1 MSAPPRSRGW
11 LAGRTRT
18 AGRGWLA
25 AAVELVT
32 PPRCAA
38 CHAVGLEPLCAECA
52 AALEPAAPLDTGA
65 VVVRAAYVYGGPLA
79 QAIVRLKFGRTPAL
93 ARPLGR
99 LLREAFEPE
108 LAAADCVVPVPA
120 TPARLASR
128 GFSPPRELCRG
139 WARPIE
145 ARGLVR
151 PRNAPPQVGAGR
163 DARLRQVRG
172 AFSVHDPARVAGRAV
187 LLVDDVVTTGATL
200 SACAQALADAG
211 ARSVTAVALAR
222 ADES

>member
-1 MSAPPRSRGW
+1 MSAHVRGW
-11 LAGRTRT
+11 LT
-18 AGRGWLA
+18 AVA
-25 AAVELVT
+25 ELVT

-38 CHAVGLEPLCAECA
+38 CHTIGREPLCEACRT
-52 AALEPAAPLDTGA
+52 ALEPATPLCTGGL
-65 VVVRAAYVYGGPLA
+65 VVHAAYAYGGPLA
-79 QAIVRLKFGRTPAL
+79 TAIVRLKFGRTPAL

-128 GFSPPRELCRG
+128 GFCPPRELCRG
-139 WARPIE
+139 WTRPVE

-151 PRNAPPQVGAGR
+151 PANAPPQVGAGR
-163 DARLRQVRG
+163 AARLVQVRG
-172 AFSVHDPARVAGRAV
+172 AFHVEEPARVAGRAV

-200 SACAQALADAG
+200 SACAEALSAAG
-211 ARSVTAVALAR
+211 ARAVAAVALAR
-222 ADES
+222 ADDA

>member
-1 MSAPPRSRGW
+1 VSRVSGPRSVSRPLSW
-11 LAGRTRT
+11 LS
-18 AGRGWLA
+18 

-38 CHAVGLEPLCAECA
+38 CHAVGREPLCDPCR
-52 AALEPAAPLDTGA
+52 AALEPATPLYTGRL
-65 VVVRAAYVYGGPLA
+65 VVQAAYVYGGPLA
-79 QAIVRLKFGRTPAL
+79 AAIVRLKFGRQPAL
-93 ARPLGR
+93 ARPLGQ

-128 GFSPPRELCRG
+128 GFCPPRELCRG
-139 WARPIE
+139 WTRPVE

-151 PRNAPPQVGAGR
+151 PGNAPPQVGAGR
-163 DARLRQVRG
+163 AARLLQVRG
-172 AFSVHDPARVAGRAV
+172 AFRVQDSTRVAGRAV

-200 SACAQALADAG
+200 SACAEALSAAG
-211 ARSVTAVALAR
+211 ARAVAAVALAR
-222 ADES
+222 ADDA